1 MVGDQFLFGGLFDVR
16 HTFLRRDASLAGLT
30 DVVFGTVWRAFC
42 FVSAVDNSE
51 RVCCERH
58 PLSGNRYQIVFRPG
72 LQIEEETEQ

>member
-1 MVGDQFLFGGLFDVR
+1 
-16 HTFLRRDASLAGLT
+16 
-30 DVVFGTVWRAFC
+30 VVFGTVWRAFC